1 MLRSFMNLFFMKQ
14 LKPLVDVI
22 NKWVKEKK
30 IVVGG
35 HTYKV
40 DIVFVNDYKCFT
52 ELQGLEV
59 FNPKVFFK
67 CMWCFCNLDDIELLL
82 RDYSSNVEVGDVK
95 FKLEPPGSKIGGH
108 DEHMMPVFSPKALK
122 DLGGEV
128 NGKLY
133 GQVQPP
139 VFEYSFNMQSKH
151 GYYRNYC
158 KHIMKVL
165 REIDVDE
172 PTIRRLFDDNYKTRL
187 SLSNQDKATLHEKF
201 IAKSQT
207 MFGNVQTPT
216 LEPAPAK
223 RGRPRKTTTS
233 TPPPSL
239 SVTLALTATPG
250 TKLFFKCFRPDLTP
264 AVLPNSTSS
273 NTTQPMVAKQ
283 KRVRTSTHGLPANLQ
298 TNLPN
303 VTYNDDCTDTIPHE
317 KQCSSNQVLEIYTSD
332 SNNSTSSFSKNS
344 TNKRKR

>member
-1 MLRSFMNLFFMKQ
+1 MKQ

-30 IVVGG
+30 IVGG

-40 DIVFVNDYKCFT
+40 DIVFVSDYKCFT
-52 ELQGLEV
+52 ELQGLEEV
-59 FNPKVFFK
+59 FNPKVAI
-67 CMWCFCNLDDIELLL
+67 DIWSLL

-95 FKLEPPGSKIGGH
+95 FKLEPPGSKIVGH

-139 VFEYSFNMQSKH
+139 VFEGDSEIQYPCFL
-151 GYYRNYC
+151 
-158 KHIMKVL
+158 VL
-165 REIDVDE
+165 V
-172 PTIRRLFDDNYKTRL
+172 Y
-187 SLSNQDKATLHEKF
+187 QDQEK
-201 IAKSQT
+201 
-207 MFGNVQTPT
+207 P
-216 LEPAPAK
+216 
-223 RGRPRKTTTS
+223 TTS
-233 TPPPSL
+233 TPTFSICY
-239 SVTLALTATPG
+239 SCSNCYTCI
-250 TKLFFKCFRPDLTP
+250 KLFFKCFRPDLTP